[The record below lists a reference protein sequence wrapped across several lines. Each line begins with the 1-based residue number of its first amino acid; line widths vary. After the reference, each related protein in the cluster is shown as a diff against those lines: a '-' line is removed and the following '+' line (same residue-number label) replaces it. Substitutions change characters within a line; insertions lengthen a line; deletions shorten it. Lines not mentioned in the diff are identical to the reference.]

1 MFAGGGDWWRSTMMT
16 LATAIALACCSA
28 VLHGLGAVF
37 QSLGAVRTGGLRT
50 LRDPAY
56 LVGTGLDLIGWAA
69 AILALR
75 VLPLVLVQTF
85 VAASL
90 VVTAVLQRVVFGV
103 RLPTRGWVC
112 VAVVVAALAATGV
125 AARPGPALPVGPSL
139 TGAVGAALI
148 GLAAAGWWAW
158 RRRRPVIGAVVSGL
172 AFGLSAVCARALPRL
187 TEAVTDP
194 LGWLLVGFSLV
205 GGLSY
210 LRALEGAGR
219 VGATAVAAMLWV
231 TELLVPSAIG
241 LLVLGDAIRPHWQIP
256 CLVAV
261 FAVVVALVVLNDC
274 RGPTAVTGGPSTVS
288 TIES

>member
-1 MFAGGGDWWRSTMMT
+1 MMT

-103 RLPTRGWVC
+103 RLPTRGWV
-112 VAVVVAALAATGV
+112 
-125 AARPGPALPVGPSL
+125 AARPGRALPVGPSL

>member
-1 MFAGGGDWWRSTMMT
+1 MITV
-16 LATAIALACCSA
+16 ATAIGLACGSA
-28 VLHGLGAVF
+28 VLHGAGAVF

-56 LVGTGLDLIGWAA
+56 LLGTALDLLGWAA

-90 VVTAVLQRVVFGV
+90 VVTAVLQWVVFGV

-112 VAVVVAALAATGV
+112 VGLVVAALATIGV
-125 AARPGPALPVGPSL
+125 AARPGPALPTGPTL
-139 TGAVGAALI
+139 TGAAGAALI

-158 RRRRPVIGAVVSGL
+158 RGRGPVVGAVVSGL
-172 AFGLSAVCARALPRL
+172 AFGMSAVCARALPSLADAL
-187 TEAVTDP
+187 TNP
-194 LGWLLVGFSLV
+194 LGWLLAGFSLV

-210 LRALEGAGR
+210 LRALEAAGR

-231 TELLVPSAIG
+231 TELLVPSIIG
-241 LLVLGDAIRPHWQIP
+241 LLVLGDAIRPGLQIP

-261 FAVVVALVVLNDC
+261 FAAVSGLLVLNNC
-274 RGPTAVTGGPSTVS
+274 CGPTAAAAGSSSVS
-288 TIES
+288 TIER